1 MSLRHRKGDFHFGR
15 ISLESTAT
23 APIFKQLKEVIILF
37 SALSF
42 LFYGTGCFTSL
53 YLRAEFERYGFSA
66 QRRLIG
72 FLQICG
78 SLALIIGNWLPIL
91 GKAGALGLALMMFAG
106 VIVRIKIRDTFFQT
120 TPAIF
125 YCLLNTYLV
134 FFAY

>member
-1 MSLRHRKGDFHFGR
+1 MRQKKGMSFE
-15 ISLESTAT
+15 SLVAS
-23 APIFKQLKEVIILF
+23 PIFRPLKEAIILF

-42 LFYGTGCFTSL
+42 LVYGTGCFTSL
-53 YLRAEFERYGFSA
+53 YFKKEFERYGFSS

-78 SLALIIGNWLPIL
+78 ALGLIIGNWFPIV
-91 GKAGALGLALMMFAG
+91 GKAGALGLALMMIAG
-106 VIVRIKIRDTFFQT
+106 VIVRIKIRDSLFQT
-120 TPAIF
+120 SPAIL